1 MTAGGERPTGH
12 GDRRDRSTFVVLAGG
27 GSRRMGSDKAFL
39 RVGGREMLDRLL
51 DVGRSACGAC
61 VLAVGDPD
69 PHGRALGRYGW
80 EETDA
85 PGGPGGADHRRFRRG
100 DDALRLVTD
109 RRPGLGP
116 VAGLAAGLGAAPGP
130 LCFVAACDLPF
141 LVPDVV
147 TAALGE
153 LEELA
158 GGRPGA
164 AARRAVVPVVR
175 DRRQPLAAAY
185 TAGCSDA
192 ARRCLEAGELSM
204 ADLLDR
210 LEEVRTVPA
219 SRLIG
224 PDGPGDPARADR
236 IFTNVNRPEELE
248 AARRAA
254 PDAGTGRGPEAGAG
268 GRSR

>member
-1 MTAGGERPTGH
+1 MTAGG
-12 GDRRDRSTFVVLAGG
+12 GDLRDRSSFVVLAGG

-51 DVGRSACGAC
+51 DVGRSACGSC

-69 PHGRALGRYGW
+69 PHGRALRRYGW

-85 PGGPGGADHRRFRRG
+85 QGSPGGGDHRRFRRG

-109 RRPGLGP
+109 RRRGRGP
-116 VAGLAAGLGAAPGP
+116 VAGLAAGLGAAPGR

-141 LVPDVV
+141 LAPDVV
-147 TAALGE
+147 AAALGE

-164 AARRAVVPVVR
+164 AARRAVVPVAG

-185 TAGCSDA
+185 TAGCATA

-204 ADLLDR
+204 AALLER
-210 LEEVRTVPA
+210 LAEVRTVSA
-219 SRLIG
+219 SRLLD
-224 PDGPGDPARADR
+224 PDGPGDAARADR
-236 IFTNVNRPEELE
+236 VFTNVNRPEELE
-248 AARRAA
+248 AARRAVS
-254 PDAGTGRGPEAGAG
+254 DAGAG
-268 GRSR
+268 PGPAPEGGGRHR

>member
-1 MTAGGERPTGH
+1 MTAGGERTAGDGDLGH
-12 GDRRDRSTFVVLAGG
+12 RSSFVVLAGG

-39 RVGGREMLDRLL
+39 RVGEREMLDRLL

-69 PHGRALGRYGW
+69 PHVRALRRYGW

-85 PGGPGGADHRRFRRG
+85 PDGPGGADHRRFRRG

-109 RRPGLGP
+109 RRPGMGP

-141 LVPDVV
+141 LAPDVV
-147 TAALGE
+147 AAALGE

-158 GGRPGA
+158 GDRPGA
-164 AARRAVVPVVR
+164 AARVAVVPVVG

-185 TAGCSDA
+185 TAGCATA

-219 SRLIG
+219 FRLTA
-224 PDGPGDPARADR
+224 PDGRRDAARADR
-236 IFTNVNRPEELE
+236 IFTNVNRPEQLE

-254 PDAGTGRGPEAGAG
+254 SDAGTGRGPVAEGE